1 MTVTVVAALVSAIL
15 AALTSSPLLS
25 LKGCTAVSGVGEG
38 ACSAVA
44 SRWRSLDR
52 GRRRIPRLGHTICRR
67 RLWWT
72 GSHAAMCM
80 CVSPAHTSEKSLE
93 GTTEMTAV
101 GISGAE
107 VQLIFIIFL
116 VFLNVT
122 YILCN
127 ERATF

>member
-1 MTVTVVAALVSAIL
+1 MVAALVSAIL

-25 LKGCTAVSGVGEG
+25 LKGFTAMSGVGEG
-38 ACSAVA
+38 ACSGVA

-52 GRRRIPRLGHTICRR
+52 GRHRIPRLGHTTCRR

-72 GSHAAMCM
+72 GSRAAMCM
-80 CVSPAHTSEKSLE
+80 CVSSAHTSEKSLE
-93 GTTEMTAV
+93 GMTEITAV